1 MSRIGKLPIV
11 LSPKVKAHL
20 FQEFVEVEGPLGKVK
35 VAVPQGIECKIEEN
49 SLIVK
54 RRDDSAQQKSFHGLT
69 RQLIANAVYGVEKG
83 FKKELDIVGVGF
95 KAQVEGKKVVF
106 NIGYSHPI
114 ELPIPDGIKI
124 TIDKGTHIVVEGANK
139 EVVGQIASII
149 RHYKKPDPYKGKG
162 IIFTG
167 EKLIRK
173 AGKQAK

>member
-20 FQEFVEVEGPLGKVK
+20 FKEFVEVEGPLGKVK

-54 RRDDSAQQKSFHGLT
+54 RSDDSAQQKSFHGLT
-69 RQLIANAVYGVEKG
+69 RQLMANAVYGVDKG
-83 FKKELDIVGVGF
+83 FNKELDIVGVGF

-114 ELPIPDGIKI
+114 ELSIPDGIKI
-124 TIDKGTHIVVEGANK
+124 TIDKGTHIIVEGANK
-139 EVVGQIASII
+139 EVVGQVASII